1 MERMHS
7 DRNAWTF
14 LASTDTKVELKI
26 VMQQPHIPPFMQWC
40 RVTFNVQKK
49 STYGYTGVIDDGN
62 IPRYSWWC

>member
-26 VMQQPHIPPFMQWC
+26 VMQQPHL
-40 RVTFNVQKK
+40 RVFIEGAV
-49 STYGYTGVIDDGN
+49 
-62 IPRYSWWC
+62 RYPLYAL